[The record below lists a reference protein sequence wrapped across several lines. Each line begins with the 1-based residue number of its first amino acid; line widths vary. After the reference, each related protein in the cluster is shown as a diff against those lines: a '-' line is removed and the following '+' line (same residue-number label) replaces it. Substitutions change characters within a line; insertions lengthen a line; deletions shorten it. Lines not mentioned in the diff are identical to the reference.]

1 MGVDF
6 INPIRK
12 NEPQRIAMEATTDV
26 IVSAAEDKMNTSG
39 NTRTI
44 FEAAK
49 ILRNA
54 ILKFQKWNFQ
64 GLFPQMTMLFQL
76 NLIVFFDGA

>member
-1 MGVDF
+1 
-6 INPIRK
+6 
-12 NEPQRIAMEATTDV
+12 
-26 IVSAAEDKMNTSG
+26 MNTSG

-64 GLFPQMTMLFQL
+64 GTVSTDDHVVPVELDC
-76 NLIVFFDGA
+76 FF